1 MACRLKPQYLFPAFF
16 FSFAV
21 AAAALPAHA
30 APSQGSDRLAQRILQ
45 KKPSPETEIIRLRSG
60 ELPEVS
66 MSADILYRILASE
79 IGAQRGVYGTA
90 ANTMLDLARDTG
102 DPRLARRALEFSL
115 AGGNLAGALDAAR
128 YWSKLAPNDMEASS
142 TELAL
147 AAAAGQTEGLAQ
159 ALRTRIDAAQDK
171 TAAIAQAMAVLGR
184 MPDRRAALATLD
196 QALSE
201 PVRKLAVARMALAD
215 VAQAAGDQERAAR
228 EARAALTAAPRSEEA
243 AQRALEYGL
252 PVNADQAI
260 ADARAFAE
268 RNPGAR
274 RLRLLLATQL
284 ADRGEYDAALAEIQ
298 AMSRRSPEDFDLLFI
313 RAQIHYRAGHLDQAR
328 AALQQFVDVQAQ
340 REQANA
346 PGATDATAASADAYL
361 LMSRIAQDQGDIEGA
376 VTVLDRIDDPSVRYS
391 VRLRQAALRASQGR
405 TDEALKLIE
414 NAQPQD
420 EEETMQGLLARAQI
434 LREAGRANE
443 AIGLLQTADQESPD
457 TVEIKYE
464 LAMLQESADNVPE
477 MERLLR
483 QVIALD
489 PSHAHSYN
497 ALGYTLA
504 DRNQRLPEA
513 LTLIEHALQLM
524 PDDPFILDSMG
535 WVKFRLGEPKE
546 AEKYLRRAY
555 ALRPEAEI
563 AIHLGEVLWSQGRRD
578 DAIVLFRAAQGLDA
592 ENDMLLDAVK
602 RLGVPL

>member
-1 MACRLKPQYLFPAFF
+1 MACRLKPHQLFPAFF
-16 FSFAV
+16 ITFAV
-21 AAAALPAHA
+21 AAAALPAQA
-30 APSQGSDRLAQRILQ
+30 APSQGPDRLAQRILQ
-45 KKPSPETEIIRLRSG
+45 KKPSPETEIIRLRAG

-66 MSADILYRILASE
+66 LSADILYRILASE

-115 AGGNLAGALDAAR
+115 AGGNLTGALDAAR
-128 YWSKLAPNDMEASS
+128 YWSRLAPNDMEASS

-159 ALRTRIDAAQDK
+159 ALRTRIDAAPDK
-171 TAAIAQAMAVLGR
+171 NAAIAQAMAVLGR
-184 MPDRRAALATLD
+184 MPDRGAALATLD
-196 QALSE
+196 QALSD
-201 PVRKLAVARMALAD
+201 PVRKLPAARMALAD
-215 VAQAAGDQERAAR
+215 IAQAAGDNERAAR
-228 EARAALTAAPRSEEA
+228 EARAALAAAPRSEEA

-252 PVNADQAI
+252 PVDADLAI
-260 ADARAFAE
+260 ADARSFAE

-284 ADRGEYDAALAEIQ
+284 AERGDYDAALAEVQ
-298 AMSRRSPEDFDLLFI
+298 SMSRRSPEDFDLLFI
-313 RAQIHYRAGHLDQAR
+313 RAQILYRAGQLDLAR
-328 AALQQFVDVQAQ
+328 AALQQFVEVQAQ

-346 PGATDATAASADAYL
+346 PGATDAPAASADAYL
-361 LMSRIAQDQGDIEGA
+361 LMSRIAQDQGDIESA
-376 VTVLDRIDDPSVRYS
+376 VTVLDEIDDPTVRYS
-391 VRLRQAALRASQGR
+391 VRLRQAALRANQGR
-405 TDEALKLIE
+405 VDEALRLIDT
-414 NAQPQD
+414 AQPQD
-420 EEETMQGLLARAQI
+420 EEESLQGLLARAQI
-434 LREAGRANE
+434 LREAGRADE
-443 AIGLLQTADQESPD
+443 AIALLRQADQDSPD

-464 LAMLQESADNVPE
+464 LAMLQESVDNVPE

-489 PSHAHSYN
+489 PGHAHSYN

-513 LTLIEHALQLM
+513 LSLIEQALELM

-535 WVKFRLGEPKE
+535 WVKFRLDQPQE
-546 AEKYLRRAY
+546 AEPYLRRAY

-563 AIHLGEVLWSQGRRD
+563 AIHLAEVLWAQGRRD
-578 DAIVLFRAAQGLDA
+578 DAVALFRAARDMDA
-592 ENDMLLDAVK
+592 DNKMLRDAVK